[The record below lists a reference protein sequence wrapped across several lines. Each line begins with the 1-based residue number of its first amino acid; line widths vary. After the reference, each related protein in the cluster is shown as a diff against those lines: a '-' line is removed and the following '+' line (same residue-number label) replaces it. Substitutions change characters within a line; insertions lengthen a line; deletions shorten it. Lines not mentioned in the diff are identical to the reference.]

1 MTPRRSLLLL
11 CLAAMTP
18 ACSPDAAPTGAPA
31 DLQRGGY
38 IVYLRHAETAT
49 TPEPAVRDLADCAW
63 QRNLNAQGRA
73 QAGAIGARF
82 RALDIPVTT
91 LESSPFCRAVQ
102 TAELAFGRKPTID
115 SGLFYH
121 VSQSPAQ
128 IAAGVAWLKE
138 RLSRPPASGNTV
150 LVGHAP
156 PFKGVTGIE
165 LAEGQGAIAK
175 PNGAGSFR
183 VVALISGNGIS
194 PRP

>member
-1 MTPRRSLLLL
+1 
-11 CLAAMTP
+11 MTP